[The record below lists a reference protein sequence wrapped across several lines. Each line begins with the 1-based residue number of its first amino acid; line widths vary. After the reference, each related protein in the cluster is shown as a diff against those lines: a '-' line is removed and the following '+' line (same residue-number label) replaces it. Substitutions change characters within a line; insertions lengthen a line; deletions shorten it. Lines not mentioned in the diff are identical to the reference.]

1 MGVPQF
7 TTPTITLTFTDADLD
22 LTAAKNI
29 YVTLSQP
36 FYSFT
41 KTGSDLTVTEK
52 TVSLTLTQKECGQF
66 KPGSIQIQVNW
77 TMPDGRRAAS
87 NVAVYRGI
95 DLQLLRKVVE

>member
-7 TTPTITLTFTDADLD
+7 TTPTFTLTFTDADLD
-22 LTAAKNI
+22 LTAVKNI
-29 YVTLSQP
+29 YVTLSQTS
-36 FYSFT
+36 YSVT

-66 KPGSIQIQVNW
+66 KTGDIQIQVNW

-87 NVAVYRGI
+87 NVAVYRRI